1 MRHRWSEGLPRLVG
15 RCLRT
20 PRGPW
25 CSGAPGPNSVRF
37 LLVEPMPA
45 SLRRFAVVPLALFC
59 LGGAAAAP
67 AAQDPPAPG
76 KVEAGVLPKGANGK
90 PLNLDFETG
99 TLQDWTAE
107 GAAFAGQPVK
117 GDAVF
122 ARRKDM
128 KSEHTG
134 TFWVGSFENPQGDAP
149 TGTLTS
155 VPFEVTHPWGAFL
168 IAGGATD
175 ETCVEI
181 VRADTNEV
189 IHRAVGTQI
198 ENLRR
203 AVVDL
208 QKHLGKSIFIRLVD
222 RGTGGWGHLNFDD
235 FRFFQEKPYLP
246 PQRPADLLE
255 FAGLSP
261 EDAAKVMT
269 VPQEIGRAHV

>member
-1 MRHRWSEGLPRLVG
+1 MS
-15 RCLRT
+15 
-20 PRGPW
+20 
-25 CSGAPGPNSVRF
+25 
-37 LLVEPMPA
+37 A
-45 SLRRFAVVPLALFC
+45 SLRRFAVVPLALLW
-59 LGGAAAAP
+59 LGGGSLAAAEDPP
-67 AAQDPPAPG
+67 AAQ

-90 PLNLDFETG
+90 NLNLDFETG
-99 TLQDWTAE
+99 TLEDWTVE
-107 GAAFAGQPVK
+107 GDAFKGQPVK

-134 TFWVGSFENPQGDAP
+134 TFWVGSYENNAGDGP

-155 VPFEVTHPWGAFL
+155 VPFEVTHPWAAFL

-181 VRADTNEV
+181 VQADNQQV

-208 QKHLGKSIFIRLVD
+208 QKHQDKQIFIRLVD
-222 RGTGGWGHLNFDD
+222 RGTG
-235 FRFFQEKPYLP
+235 P
-246 PQRPADLLE
+246 
-255 FAGLSP
+255 
-261 EDAAKVMT
+261 
-269 VPQEIGRAHV
+269 